1 MNVKPRVA
9 IASKSECL
17 VRGAEVGFEV
27 SNGGI
32 VPRRLVVELSL
43 NCMDCIG
50 FSCLRFAFCF
60 GFPASVVC
68 AGSCGKAERP
78 PETRHD
84 CAVFFKSPP
93 AVLLKIPRSCW
104 NLQRRA
110 GDARQVYRHR
120 VFGEDWISGNVPCH
134 GGAARAATHDLAT
147 RGKHECLITSAAAA
161 FQARFS
167 GKGAS

>member
-50 FSCLRFAFCF
+50 FSCFRFAFCF

-78 PETRHD
+78 PETRHG
-84 CAVFFKSPP
+84 CAVFFDRLRLCCKNPSI
-93 AVLLKIPRSCW
+93 VLEFAASSSLYD
-104 NLQRRA
+104 
-110 GDARQVYRHR
+110 DAPIH
-120 VFGEDWISGNVPCH
+120 
-134 GGAARAATHDLAT
+134 AT
-147 RGKHECLITSAAAA
+147 RGHPIARRLERRRRASAGEVVPAGGTRIAPARPPLHEP
-161 FQARFS
+161 
-167 GKGAS
+167 GA